1 MAKILKISARILGFI
16 LEWTLI
22 FIILFAFAIRTS
34 PVQTYLAG
42 LATDFLSK
50 ELNTTLRI
58 DRVSIVF
65 IDRVALDGVLVL
77 DQTKDTL
84 ADIQRI
90 YLTIDKIDL
99 DNKKINFGK
108 ADLEK
113 GNIHL
118 SRDSLYGEYNYWFLT
133 DYFAGEKSTKKSEP
147 FEVKLSK
154 LELSDIH
161 FRYDDYR
168 KKRTNFGVDFNH
180 IDLKDL
186 SLVASD
192 FSSNKG
198 EIGFKVASLKAK
210 EKSGFDLLGFNTSA
224 KISKTGIRLNDLHI
238 KTPKSQIAA
247 EKLHLLFN
255 GMDDF
260 QTFED
265 SVEFDAKL
273 NQSRVSMI
281 DVSMFATALE
291 GMDAIVD
298 VQGTVTQKVKNLK
311 LKNLVLATG
320 KRTVIRGNFN
330 LPDFREFNKAFFS
343 EKVDYAFVDLNDLQK
358 IKLPVSSSAKRIELD
373 QYVNRLGYFEA
384 RDLKI
389 DGFYSQFV
397 IAAEKVS
404 TNLGAVK
411 MDNGIMFTHN
421 PNSKSLLFERS
432 EASSYDV
439 KVEAFDLGAFLA
451 NKSFG
456 QVDGTFFLS
465 GEAFSTSDIHF
476 TTLEGN
482 VNRFDFLDYSYQDI
496 TLTQGTLIDNV
507 LVAKVDVRDD
517 NLNLT
522 YDGFIDLNG
531 DQHMKFN
538 INLVEALLS
547 NLHFTKADSTLLK
560 SNFSVDIYGKD
571 PNQMRGVVTL
581 DGIVYQEGDKTI
593 TVPEMKVKV
602 IRDKMDDRF
611 TINSE
616 VGDFSL
622 VGKVDFSTV
631 VSDFIGQFDKVFPG
645 LINDISSL
653 TKPNKKKNPSRFTY
667 DFVAKDMDAFLGIF
681 VPELKIRP
689 GTTLKGSY
697 DGSTENFNM
706 YLNSDKVNYQNM
718 AFTGIK
724 LSQTLTGTDINADYR
739 LAKFQYG
746 DSIHLDDI
754 HFTTTGKNNVLNSVL
769 TWNPNTKNASDIQWE
784 TTIVDNKQLNIVLDP
799 SYFAINELRWDVEKQ
814 SDMTITNE
822 DIHISKLKI
831 SRKKQYISLDGCISR
846 NDGDKLNMRLNEIDL
861 KEIGT
866 FIGASVELD
875 GTINGWGYLSN
886 PYTNLTYMG
895 DASINGLYINKEE
908 VGDVFFQSQWNRASE
923 SVGLTGDLMYRG
935 NQTFA
940 FQGSYFTARER
951 ENLDLY
957 LLFDHTDI
965 QFTNAFMDPDVISN
979 IKGELNGNLKVSGTP
994 DSPKL
999 DGRIDLLGGNTKV
1012 EMLGVNFG
1020 FDGQIIV
1027 DEYGFY
1033 INNMP
1038 VSDEEGNTGSLIGS
1052 VYHENYA
1059 DWNFDV
1065 QINLEGDE
1073 KESDE
1078 YIFSWAPGNE
1088 LPERFLVMNTP
1099 YKEGELYY
1107 GKAYGTGDVNIFGYA
1122 DNIEITVDMKTKRGT
1137 RINFPM
1143 YGSSELDEEESFIRF
1158 VNKDTTIAFV
1168 DPKIDFTGVELDLN
1182 FRVTPDAKLKIIFNE
1197 QLGDEITASGSGDIS
1212 MKMDNLGDLTLDG
1225 TYKVKDGVYNFAM
1238 GPIKQP
1244 FFIQEGGTITWTG
1257 DPYNANLDLKTYYK
1271 VNASLAEISP
1281 NELQGS
1287 ANVNNQEVYCFLG
1300 LSESLMKPTIGFNIT
1315 SPKANETGK
1324 ALLSRIVSDPDELNR
1339 QFFSLLLWRRFQPLK
1354 GTTAASGS
1362 GALDL
1367 VSNQINSMLA
1377 MVSKDYKLNVNLD
1390 ADDLTGDNT
1399 MEFGVT
1405 KGFLDNRLVVTGS
1418 FGVES
1423 NTGGSENQN
1432 QNQLIGD
1439 VSVEYL
1445 LNESGTFRINI
1456 FNESNDYSIIQ
1467 DKNLGLFT
1475 QGAGLNYQE
1484 DYDNIENFMLVQY
1497 FLDIFRSK
1505 ENKHIPVKRKRRQSP
1520 VPTNGEPVTFI
1531 PPGITEQKR
1540 N

>member
-34 PVQTYLAG
+34 LVQTYLAG

-50 ELNTTLRI
+50 ELNTTIRI
-58 DRVSIVF
+58 DEVSVVF
-65 IDRVALDGVLVL
+65 IDKVAFDGVLVL
-77 DQTKDTL
+77 DQQKDTL
-84 ADIQRI
+84 AHIERI
-90 YLTIDKIDL
+90 YLSIDKIDL
-99 DNKKINFGK
+99 NKNKINFGK
-108 ADLEK
+108 AELEK
-113 GNIHL
+113 GNIRI
-118 SRDSLYGEYNYWFLT
+118 SRDRVYGDYNYWFIT
-133 DYFAGEKSTKKSEP
+133 DYFAGEKKSKKKKP
-147 FEVKLSK
+147 FEVQLKEL
-154 LELSDIH
+154 LLSDIH
-161 FRYDDYR
+161 FRYDDFR
-168 KKRTNFGVDFNH
+168 KKYTDFGVDFNH
-180 IDLKDL
+180 IDLRNL
-186 SLVASD
+186 SLEASN
-192 FSSNKG
+192 FYSKNG
-198 EIGFKVASLKAK
+198 EFGFRLASLKAK
-210 EKSGFDLLGFNTSA
+210 EKSGFDLLRLNSDA
-224 KISKTGIRLNDLHI
+224 RISRTGIRLEDLNI
-238 KTPKSQIAA
+238 QTPKSQIAA

-255 GMDDF
+255 GIDDF
-260 QTFED
+260 QTFVD
-265 SVEFDAKL
+265 SVDFDAKL
-273 NQSRVSMI
+273 NQSRISML
-281 DVSMFATALE
+281 DVSLFATALE
-291 GMDAIVD
+291 GMDALID
-298 VQGTVTQKVKNLK
+298 IKGTVTQKIKNLK
-311 LKNLVLATG
+311 LKELELSTG

-330 LPDFREFNKAFFS
+330 LPDFREFDKAFFS
-343 EKVDYAFVDLNDLQK
+343 EKVTYAYIDINDLQAF
-358 IKLPVSSSAKRIELD
+358 KLPKSSSVQRIQLD
-373 QYVNRLGYFEA
+373 EYVNRLGYFQA
-384 RDLKI
+384 RDLKV

-397 IAAEKVS
+397 VAADKI
-404 TNLGAVK
+404 TTKLGAVK
-411 MDNGIMFTHN
+411 IDNGIMFTTN
-421 PNSKSLLFERS
+421 EKNNSLMFERS
-432 EASSYDV
+432 EASTYDV
-439 KVEAFDLGAFLA
+439 KVEKFDLGSFLA
-451 NKSFG
+451 SSSFG
-456 QVDGTFFLS
+456 EVDGIFFLS

-476 TTLEGN
+476 TTLEGS
-482 VNRFDFLDYSYQDI
+482 VNRFDFLDYSYEDI
-496 TLTQGTLIDNV
+496 SVTEGTMIDKV
-507 LVAKVDVRDD
+507 LVAKVDIKDD
-517 NLNLT
+517 NLNLK
-522 YDGFIDLNG
+522 YDGFIDFNG

-547 NLHFTKADSTLLK
+547 NLNLTKVDSTLLS

-571 PNQMRGVVTL
+571 PNYMRGTVTL
-581 DGIVYQEGDKTI
+581 DGIIYQEGDKLI
-593 TVPEMKVKV
+593 TVPEMTVNV
-602 IRDKMDDRF
+602 VRDVVDDRF
-611 TINSE
+611 TIKSE
-616 VGDFSL
+616 VGDFTL

-631 VSDFIGQFDKVFPG
+631 LSDFIGQFDKVFPG
-645 LINDISSL
+645 MINDISALKKSNG
-653 TKPNKKKNPSRFTY
+653 TKNTSRFTY
-667 DFVAKDMDAFLGIF
+667 DFTAKETDAFLSIF
-681 VPELKIRP
+681 VPDLKIMP
-689 GTTLKGSY
+689 GTNLKGSY
-697 DGSTENFNM
+697 DGKSENFTM
-706 YLNSDKVNYQNM
+706 YLNSPKVNFQDM
-718 AFTGIK
+718 AFTGI
-724 LSQTLTGTDINADYR
+724 SFNQTLTGSDINADYR
-739 LAKFQYG
+739 LAKFSYG
-746 DSIHLDDI
+746 DSIHLDDV
-754 HFTTTGKNNVLNSVL
+754 HFTTNGKNNILNSVL

-799 SYFAINELRWDVEKQ
+799 SYFAINEMRWDVETQ
-814 SDMTITNE
+814 SDMTITTQ
-822 DIHISKLKI
+822 DIHISKFKL

-846 NDGDKLNMRLNEIDL
+846 NDTDKLNMRLHEIDL
-861 KEIGT
+861 NEVSA
-866 FIGASVELD
+866 FIGSSVELK

-895 DASINGLYINKEE
+895 DASITGLYINKEE

-951 ENLDLY
+951 ENLDVY

-965 QFTNAFMDPDVISN
+965 QFANAFMDPDVISN
-979 IKGELNGNLKVSGTP
+979 IKGVLNGNLKVSGTP
-994 DSPKL
+994 DAPKL
-999 DGRIDLLGGNTKV
+999 EGRVDLAGGNTKV

-1038 VSDEEGNTGSLIGS
+1038 VSDEEGSTGSLIGS

-1073 KESDE
+1073 TENND
-1078 YIFSWAPGNE
+1078 YIFSWAPSNK

-1107 GKAYGTGDVNIFGYA
+1107 GKAYGTGNVNIFGYS

-1137 RINFPM
+1137 KINFPM
-1143 YGSSELDEEESFIRF
+1143 YGSGELDEEESFIRF
-1158 VNKDTTIAFV
+1158 VNKDTTIAFIE
-1168 DPKIDFTGVELDLN
+1168 PKIDFTGVELDLN

-1212 MKMDNLGDLTLDG
+1212 MKMDNLGDLSLDG

-1281 NELQGS
+1281 NELQGTS
-1287 ANVNNQEVYCFLG
+1287 NVNNQEVLCFLA
-1300 LSESLMKPTIGFNIT
+1300 LTESLMKPSIGFNIT

-1354 GTTAASGS
+1354 GTTAASSS

-1399 MEFGVT
+1399 MEFGVS
-1405 KGFLDNRLVVTGS
+1405 KGFLDNRLIVTGS

-1423 NTGGSENQN
+1423 NTGGNDQN

-1445 LNESGTFRINI
+1445 LNENGTFRINI
-1456 FNESNDYSIIQ
+1456 FNESNDYSIIA

-1484 DYDNIENFMLVQY
+1484 DYDNIENFMLIQY

-1505 ENKHIPVKRKRRQSP
+1505 ENKHIPIKRNRRQSP
-1520 VPTNGEPVTFI
+1520 VPTNGEPISFI
-1531 PPGITEQKR
+1531 APQPDDQKK